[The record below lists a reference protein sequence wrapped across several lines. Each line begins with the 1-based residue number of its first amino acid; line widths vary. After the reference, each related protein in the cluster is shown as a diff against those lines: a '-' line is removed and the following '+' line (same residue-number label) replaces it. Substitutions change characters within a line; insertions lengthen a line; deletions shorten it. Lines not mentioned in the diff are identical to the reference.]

1 MRRNLDLG
9 TMNNKRLF
17 LRKSIHA
24 HLETPDEEKHTLRR
38 HLTGLQLAAIG
49 VGAIIGAG
57 IFVITGQAAAIY
69 AGPGVVISFMIA
81 ALVCLFTGLC
91 YAELAS
97 MIPASGGSYAYAYVA
112 LGEFPAWIVGWAI
125 TAQCLISV
133 STVSV
138 GWAGYFV
145 SFLQDFGIHL
155 SESFTKAPLTY
166 TTDSGWMWSGA
177 LVNLPA
183 LFLIVLVGVFV
194 SVGIR
199 AAARFNNL
207 MVVTKLCA
215 IVLFIVLGIPYIQAD
230 NLIPLIPDNTGLF
243 GQFGWSGILRAS
255 GLVFFAYIGFDTV
268 ATLAQ
273 EAVHP
278 QKDLPRGILGS
289 LGLSTLAYILTAL
302 VLTGV
307 VSYKLLNVPDPMSV
321 ALNAMGPA
329 FVWLKFI
336 VKLAILAGLA
346 SVVLVQLLGLTRVV
360 YAISRDG
367 LLPPAFGRVHQG
379 TKTPL
384 FASIVTAL
392 ISMSAAAFL
401 PINVLGELVSIMTLF
416 LFAIVCLGVLVLRS
430 THPKHERRFTV
441 PLVPWIPI
449 LGSAACLAQ
458 MCFFPLMTWV
468 QWAGWILVGVA
479 VYFSYGVH
487 HSKLWR
493 RLKSSR

>member
-1 MRRNLDLG
+1 MK
-9 TMNNKRLF
+9 NKRIF
-17 LRKSIHA
+17 LRKSIQA
-24 HLETPDEEKHTLRR
+24 HLHTLDEAKHALKR
-38 HLTGLQLAAIG
+38 HLSGVQLAAIG

-69 AGPGVVISFMIA
+69 AGPGIVISFALA
-81 ALVCLFTGLC
+81 AFVCFLTGLC

-97 MIPASGGSYAYAYVA
+97 MIPSSGGSYSYAYVA

-125 TAQCLISV
+125 LAQCLISI

-145 SFLQDFGIHL
+145 SFVRDFGL
-155 SESFTKAPLTY
+155 VLGDSWTKAPLLY
-166 TTDSGWMWSGA
+166 TTESGWHSSGA
-177 LVNLPA
+177 WINLPA
-183 LFLIVLVGVFV
+183 LFLIVLVGIFV

-199 AAARFNNL
+199 AAARFNSL
-207 MVVTKLCA
+207 MVVTKLSA
-215 IVLFIVLGIPYIQAD
+215 IVLFIVLGIPYIQSE
-230 NLIPLIPDNTGLF
+230 NLTPLIPDNTGIF

-273 EAVHP
+273 EAIRP
-278 QKDLPRGILGS
+278 QADLPRGILGS

-346 SVVLVQLLGLTRVV
+346 SVVLVQLLGLTRVI
-360 YAISRDG
+360 YAISQDG
-367 LLPPAFGRVHQG
+367 LLPKAFGEIHHK

-384 FASIVTAL
+384 FASCVTAL
-392 ISMSAAAFL
+392 ISMIAAAFL
-401 PINVLGELVSIMTLF
+401 PINVLGELVSMMTLF
-416 LFAIVCLGVLVLRS
+416 IFAMVAGAVLVLRK
-430 THPKHERRFTV
+430 THATHERPFKVPCVPWV
-441 PLVPWIPI
+441 PL
-449 LGSAACLAQ
+449 LAAAACLVQ
-458 MCFFPLMTWV
+458 MCFFPLMTWI
-468 QWAGWILVGVA
+468 QWVGWMVVGFLL
-479 VYFSYGVH
+479 YFFYGIRC
-487 HSKLWR
+487 SKLWQR
-493 RLKSSR
+493 RSPS